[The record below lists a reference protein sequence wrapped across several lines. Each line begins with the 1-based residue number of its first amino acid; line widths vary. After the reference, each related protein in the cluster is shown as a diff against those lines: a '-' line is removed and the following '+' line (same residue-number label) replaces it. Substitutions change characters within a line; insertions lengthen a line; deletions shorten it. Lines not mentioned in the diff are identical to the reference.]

1 MRVRPFHHFAQSRKP
16 VARGW
21 LLPIVLN
28 NTTTIEKVF
37 LPMRLPMVFFGVT
50 KPRDNQNI
58 STHSFSLV
66 LATEKIREIPLYTK
80 CINTSG
86 YLSIWSKL
94 PLGAKYLYLLKVF
107 TEFQRLNLMN
117 AADKVIK
124 SAFES
129 DAVFQ
134 KTFSI
139 VIKEDLNLTA
149 IDFAKKANIPP
160 STLYKILSGNRDPNI
175 KTLRQIVKTIRD
187 INESDREDFI
197 AVIAAR
203 SVLDNIVE
211 TKKKIAGR
219 LVTIREYSATSMEE
233 AIIAAVNA
241 ERDGAKALV
250 CAPIV
255 SPTIEKIINIPVT
268 TIIPKDSL
276 IDAIELALKKIG

>member
-1 MRVRPFHHFAQSRKP
+1 
-16 VARGW
+16 
-21 LLPIVLN
+21 
-28 NTTTIEKVF
+28 
-37 LPMRLPMVFFGVT
+37 
-50 KPRDNQNI
+50 
-58 STHSFSLV
+58 
-66 LATEKIREIPLYTK
+66 
-80 CINTSG
+80 
-86 YLSIWSKL
+86 
-94 PLGAKYLYLLKVF
+94 
-107 TEFQRLNLMN
+107 MN

-129 DAVFQ
+129 DEVFQ
-134 KTFSI
+134 KTFST

-149 IDFAKKANIPP
+149 VDFAKKANIPP

-175 KTLRQIVKTIRD
+175 KTLRQIVKTIRE
-187 INESDREDFI
+187 IKESDGGEFI

-211 TKKKIAGR
+211 TKKKIGGR

-255 SPTIEKIINIPVT
+255 SPTIEKILNIPVT
-268 TIIPKDSL
+268 TIIPKNSL
-276 IDAIELALKKIG
+276 IEAIELALRKMD

>member
-1 MRVRPFHHFAQSRKP
+1 
-16 VARGW
+16 
-21 LLPIVLN
+21 
-28 NTTTIEKVF
+28 
-37 LPMRLPMVFFGVT
+37 
-50 KPRDNQNI
+50 
-58 STHSFSLV
+58 
-66 LATEKIREIPLYTK
+66 
-80 CINTSG
+80 
-86 YLSIWSKL
+86 
-94 PLGAKYLYLLKVF
+94 
-107 TEFQRLNLMN
+107 MN

-129 DAVFQ
+129 DDVFQ
-134 KTFSI
+134 KTFAI

-149 IDFAKKANIPP
+149 VDFAKKANIPP

-187 INESDREDFI
+187 ITESDSGDFI

-255 SPTIEKIINIPVT
+255 SPTVEKIINIPVT

-276 IDAIELALKKIG
+276 IDAIELALKKIEWDLENKNINKATIAGNKLTKL

>member
-1 MRVRPFHHFAQSRKP
+1 
-16 VARGW
+16 
-21 LLPIVLN
+21 
-28 NTTTIEKVF
+28 
-37 LPMRLPMVFFGVT
+37 
-50 KPRDNQNI
+50 
-58 STHSFSLV
+58 
-66 LATEKIREIPLYTK
+66 
-80 CINTSG
+80 
-86 YLSIWSKL
+86 
-94 PLGAKYLYLLKVF
+94 
-107 TEFQRLNLMN
+107 MN

-129 DAVFQ
+129 DDVFQ

-139 VIKEDLNLTA
+139 VIKEDLNLTVV
-149 IDFAKKANIPP
+149 DFAKKANIPS

-187 INESDREDFI
+187 ITKSDSGDFI

-276 IDAIELALKKIG
+276 LDAIELALKKIEWDLENKNINKATIAENKLTKL

>member
-1 MRVRPFHHFAQSRKP
+1 
-16 VARGW
+16 
-21 LLPIVLN
+21 
-28 NTTTIEKVF
+28 
-37 LPMRLPMVFFGVT
+37 
-50 KPRDNQNI
+50 
-58 STHSFSLV
+58 
-66 LATEKIREIPLYTK
+66 
-80 CINTSG
+80 
-86 YLSIWSKL
+86 
-94 PLGAKYLYLLKVF
+94 
-107 TEFQRLNLMN
+107 MN

-124 SAFES
+124 SAFEC
-129 DAVFQ
+129 DDVFQ

-149 IDFAKKANIPP
+149 VDFAKKANIPS

-187 INESDREDFI
+187 ITKSDSGDFI

-276 IDAIELALKKIG
+276 LDAIELALKKIEWDLENKNINKATISGNKLTKL

>member
-1 MRVRPFHHFAQSRKP
+1 
-16 VARGW
+16 
-21 LLPIVLN
+21 
-28 NTTTIEKVF
+28 
-37 LPMRLPMVFFGVT
+37 
-50 KPRDNQNI
+50 
-58 STHSFSLV
+58 
-66 LATEKIREIPLYTK
+66 
-80 CINTSG
+80 
-86 YLSIWSKL
+86 
-94 PLGAKYLYLLKVF
+94 
-107 TEFQRLNLMN
+107 MN
-117 AADKVIK
+117 VADKVIK

-129 DAVFQ
+129 DEVFQ
-134 KTFSI
+134 KTLSA

-149 IDFAKKANIPP
+149 VDFAKKANIPP

-187 INESDREDFI
+187 IKESDSGEFI

-241 ERDGAKALV
+241 ERDGKALV

-255 SPTIEKIINIPVT
+255 SPTVEKILNIPVT
-268 TIIPKDSL
+268 TIIPKSSL
-276 IDAIELALKKIG
+276 IDAIELALKKME

>member
-1 MRVRPFHHFAQSRKP
+1 
-16 VARGW
+16 
-21 LLPIVLN
+21 
-28 NTTTIEKVF
+28 
-37 LPMRLPMVFFGVT
+37 
-50 KPRDNQNI
+50 
-58 STHSFSLV
+58 
-66 LATEKIREIPLYTK
+66 
-80 CINTSG
+80 
-86 YLSIWSKL
+86 
-94 PLGAKYLYLLKVF
+94 
-107 TEFQRLNLMN
+107 MN
-117 AADKVIK
+117 VADKVIK

-129 DAVFQ
+129 DEVFQ
-134 KTFSI
+134 KTLSA

-149 IDFAKKANIPP
+149 VDFAKKASIPP

-187 INESDREDFI
+187 IKESDSGEFI

-255 SPTIEKIINIPVT
+255 SPTVEKILNIPVT
-268 TIIPKDSL
+268 TIIPKSSL
-276 IDAIELALKKIG
+276 IDAIELALKKME

>member
-1 MRVRPFHHFAQSRKP
+1 
-16 VARGW
+16 
-21 LLPIVLN
+21 
-28 NTTTIEKVF
+28 
-37 LPMRLPMVFFGVT
+37 
-50 KPRDNQNI
+50 
-58 STHSFSLV
+58 
-66 LATEKIREIPLYTK
+66 
-80 CINTSG
+80 
-86 YLSIWSKL
+86 
-94 PLGAKYLYLLKVF
+94 
-107 TEFQRLNLMN
+107 MN
-117 AADKVIK
+117 VADKVIR

-129 DAVFQ
+129 DEVFQ
-134 KTFSI
+134 KTLST

-149 IDFAKKANIPP
+149 VDFAKKANIPP

-187 INESDREDFI
+187 IKESDSGDFI

-255 SPTIEKIINIPVT
+255 SPTVEKILNIPVT
-268 TIIPKDSL
+268 TIIPRSSL
-276 IDAIELALKKIG
+276 IDAIELALKKME